1 MSVPNQTPYIIYNAN
16 GLTTVFPFE
25 FYIINVNDIQVSING
40 TMVTSGYS
48 VSGAGN
54 VGGGDVIFITPPAN
68 GSVVMLERVVPT
80 YRLTDYQDNGD
91 LLAGTL
97 NKDFD
102 RLWMAIQRSF
112 IYLGLALRRPLFG
125 GPFDAEGY
133 RIANIG
139 DPVNLQD
146 AATRNYVDNIAL
158 GRVLRV
164 PESSISLVPPLAQ
177 RANKILA
184 FNDAGN
190 PIVVLPES
198 GSASDVLI
206 ELAKPTGAGLVG
218 TSSGKTV
225 QQEIDAA
232 KQEIDGINDKI
243 NFIPQRCTHAANLLA
258 DGSAVIIECY
268 GDSTMWGSIPGAT
281 TTQDPKNSPAELQ
294 TTLNLLF
301 PGLATVRNKALPGT
315 TLKKLLAGT
324 DGGIG
329 TFDERMAASD
339 ALIIYCN
346 HCLNDCNSYQS
357 DEKEYKD
364 NLYKFVNIVRK
375 HNKIPVIVTP
385 TIISPTDDGK
395 EYQQKRMPAF
405 IQAQRDVAS
414 EMKVDLVDNF
424 YYSYKTSR
432 YYKVTDIVGDGVH
445 LTQTAHQ
452 AAGRNMAIPILEP
465 HCLKQSNDLSGLA
478 TSPWRDTITSARN
491 IFKVDSRFGSVLSGD
506 AIATA
511 QNIYYPI
518 ILDNPTD
525 NTTIAFGGLQGT
537 AGGYASFTYSGATGD
552 VRFSGII
559 DFKRSA
565 SEDYD
570 ALFIPARCALGAGLH
585 ILGLISSTSLN
596 GANFTFAGVTL
607 IPRREVSTG
616 FYDGTGR
623 LSARLISTGDEITFS
638 SYIAV
643 DAPMQELFSLK
654 GNLYTDSSDS
664 LTLKNVLGDISLV
677 AGGVTTA
684 VGKITQSGFQD
695 CRINLND
702 NRTVTVRLGGFN
714 VTSSVMTASLPT
726 SYVKSRGTYMVRKP

>member
-40 TMVTSGYS
+40 ATVTSGYS

-139 DPVNLQD
+139 APVNPQD

-218 TSSGKTV
+218 TTSGKTV

-315 TLKKLLAGT
+315 TLHNLLLGL
-324 DGGIG
+324 DGGGG
-329 TFDERMAASD
+329 TFESRIAASN
-339 ALIIYCN
+339 ALVIYCG
-346 HCLNDCNSYQS
+346 HCLNDCNSLQS
-357 DEKEYKD
+357 DEVQYKND
-364 NLYKFVNIVRK
+364 LYEFVKIVRK
-375 HNKIPVIVTP
+375 YNKIPVIVTP
-385 TIISPTDDGK
+385 TLISPTDDGK

-405 IQAQRDVAS
+405 IQAQRDVAA
-414 EMKVDLVDNF
+414 EMNVDLVDNF

-432 YYKVTDIVGDGVH
+432 MFKVTDIAGDGVH
-445 LTQTAHQ
+445 LTQASYQ
-452 AAGRNMAIPILEP
+452 SAGRNLAIPLLEP
-465 HCLKQSNDLSGLA
+465 HFLSKPGDLSGLA
-478 TSPWRDTITSARN
+478 TSYWKDTITNARA

-506 AIATA
+506 ATAVA

-518 ILDNPTD
+518 VLDNPTD
-525 NTTIAFGGLQGT
+525 DTTIAFGGLQGT
-537 AGGYASFTYSGATGD
+537 GGGYGVFTYSGANGD
-552 VRFSGII
+552 VRFSGVI
-559 DFKRSA
+559 DFKRSN
-565 SEDYD
+565 SQDYD
-570 ALFIPARCALGAGLH
+570 ALFIPKLCRLGAGLH
-585 ILGLISSTSLN
+585 VLGIMASTGINSL
-596 GANFTFAGVTL
+596 NFTFGGVTL
-607 IPRREVSTG
+607 IPRREVGSG
-616 FYDGTGR
+616 YPDGSGR
-623 LSARLISTGDEITFS
+623 LQSRLICTGDEIRFS
-638 SYIAV
+638 AYFAK
-643 DAPMQELFSLK
+643 DATNQVVFSLR
-654 GNLYTDSSDS
+654 GNLYTDSANALVINNS
-664 LTLKNVLGDISLV
+664 LGVLTMV
-677 AGGVTTA
+677 AGGVTTNI
-684 VGKITQSGFQD
+684 GTLTQSGFQD
-695 CRINLND
+695 CRIILSD
-702 NRTVTVRLGGFN
+702 DRTISVNVGGFSA
-714 VTSSVMTASLPT
+714 TSTAMGASLPT
-726 SYVKSRGTYMVRKP
+726 CYVSSPGVYSVRKP